1 MPYLKMNYGANEMA
15 SDLKISKQKLILVLK
30 YVYNMD
36 LTEFLNRY
44 RIYYYLELSNDKA
57 FDSLNIEEQAKGLG
71 FYNKSDFYYY
81 FRKYLDPAPPLSISQ
96 DKYSIKREFE

>member
-1 MPYLKMNYGANEMA
+1 MA

-57 FDSLNIEEQAKGLG
+57 FDSLNIEEQAKRLG
-71 FYNKSDFYYY
+71 FYNKSDFL
-81 FRKYLDPAPPLSISQ
+81 FNILNAVFIFLRDYLKLLF
-96 DKYSIKREFE
+96 K